1 MDSGAEIIWRNEA
14 KEDFRD
20 ALHYLSRSSLRYAEQ
35 WVDELNRKLT
45 LLTTFPEMGRIVSE
59 KNTSFFR
66 EILVGNYRVL
76 YIYLNSKI
84 TVVAIRHSAS
94 DLGRIQ

>member
-1 MDSGAEIIWRNEA
+1 MDSGTEIIWRDEA

-20 ALHYLSRSSLRYAEQ
+20 ALQYLSRSSLRYTEQ

-45 LLTTFPEMGRIVSE
+45 LLATFPEMGRIVPE

-66 EILVGNYRVL
+66 EILVGKYRVL
-76 YIYLNSKI
+76 YIYLQKTI
-84 TVVAIRHSAS
+84 TIVAIRHSAS
-94 DLGRIQ
+94 DVDRIQ